1 MCFILRFC
9 NTLVS
14 KAAAM
19 LKIVYS
25 RYRECNVLVL
35 PNRSHIYKF
44 FSLTFKLVFLGVL
57 FQSDR

>member
-1 MCFILRFC
+1 MLRFY

-25 RYRECNVLVL
+25 RYIYRECNVLVPFICL
-35 PNRSHIYKF
+35 YKSCTGWLFSHPEF
-44 FSLTFKLVFLGVL
+44 
-57 FQSDR
+57 